1 MNGEMK
7 MGMAAGIMVGLLVVG
22 ILLFF
27 KKKGGRKKCEF
38 DERQE
43 LIRGKGFKIGFFSMV
58 ICNTIVGCYSM
69 AVEKP
74 MVDMFTSSV
83 FSILIGGGV
92 FAVYCIWKDAY
103 FSLNEN
109 RKKMLILF
117 AGIAI
122 CNFSV
127 LIPEYASGD
136 SVLMEDGVL
145 QPGAINIMCGILYVV
160 IFVTFLAKEIV
171 ERKEK

>member
-1 MNGEMK
+1 
-7 MGMAAGIMVGLLVVG
+7 
-22 ILLFF
+22 
-27 KKKGGRKKCEF
+27 
-38 DERQE
+38 
-43 LIRGKGFKIGFFSMV
+43 MV
-58 ICNTIVGCYSM
+58 ICNTIVGYYSM

-83 FSILIGGGV
+83 LSILIGTGV

-109 RKKMLILF
+109 RKKMLIGL
-117 AGIAI
+117 AIIAI
-122 CNFSV
+122 SNFSV

-136 SVLMEDGVL
+136 SVLMEHGVL